1 MIDFRLRTNQH
12 LGRLREMELFS
23 DCSRAELSR
32 IGSLTTATRVEQ
44 GSVLAREGSRGLE
57 FFVIAEGTATASRHG
72 LWLASFG
79 PGSFFGE
86 VALLDR
92 SCRTATVVADTVMSV
107 LVLSR
112 VEFNSL
118 LDSVPSVAQKILAEM
133 GLRLRHTGA
142 LVAEVSSLGPSRSAV
157 SVGAANSGV
166 APRQTPVVAEVFR
179 HVGAESAS
187 R

>member
-1 MIDFRLRTNQH
+1 MIDFRLPTNQQH
-12 LGRLREMELFS
+12 LARLREIELFS

-32 IGSLTTATRVEQ
+32 IGSLTTTIRVEQ

-86 VALLDR
+86 VALLDG
-92 SCRTATVVADTVMSV
+92 SCRTATVVADTVMSL

-112 VEFNSL
+112 LEFNSL
-118 LDSVPSVAQKILAEM
+118 LDSVPSVAQKILAEI
-133 GLRLRHTGA
+133 GVRLRHTGA
-142 LVAEVSSLGPSRSAV
+142 LLAEDSSRASSRSAV
-157 SVGAANSGV
+157 TVGAS
-166 APRQTPVVAEVFR
+166 
-179 HVGAESAS
+179 
-187 R
+187 